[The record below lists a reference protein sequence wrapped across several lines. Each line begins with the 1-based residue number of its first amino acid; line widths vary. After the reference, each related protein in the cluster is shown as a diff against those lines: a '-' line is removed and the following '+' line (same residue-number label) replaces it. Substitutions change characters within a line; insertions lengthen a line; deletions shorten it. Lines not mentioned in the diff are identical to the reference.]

1 MQNLLKQKEKSRK
14 RRQSI
19 FSSSEFQEIERKRKK
34 KQTAQKRKRKSLS
47 LSKVSSSDST
57 TASYSKLETSAS
69 LKDSR
74 CDTIRG
80 SVQMEPPPSMAK
92 YANHHVNIYII
103 NKDVKSSVY
112 IKGAGTV
119 NFGNKVNLKNHYH
132 QTFFSLFSAYLIK

>member
-74 CDTIRG
+74 WYYKGKCSNG
-80 SVQMEPPPSMAK
+80 ASPPVWQSMP
-92 YANHHVNIYII
+92 II
-103 NKDVKSSVY
+103 MLISTLLTRMLRVVY
-112 IKGAGTV
+112 ILRVQA
-119 NFGNKVNLKNHYH
+119 
-132 QTFFSLFSAYLIK
+132 QLILGIR